1 MVVFFTVAVAEA
13 MVVAGL
19 LISSVKW
26 AWNMATLSQFVII
39 IMTNTINQVQF
50 WFFMALQ
57 AELFSELFK

>member
-39 IMTNTINQVQF
+39 IMTNIINQVQF